1 VTGAAPGGA
10 PNARAGAGALRDIS
24 VAVRPGT
31 PEWPGDTPFSC
42 RWAWAKA
49 QGASVNV
56 SAITMSPHV
65 GTHAD
70 APLHVHDGWP
80 GSHEL
85 PLEPFLGRAVVVD
98 VSAFEGEVS
107 LAELDAVAPLDQVER
122 LLLRTGRT
130 IAAGAFPERWPA
142 LSESCVRGLLGRGL
156 RLLGVD
162 APSVDPRESRTLPVH
177 HMLFGGGAFNLE
189 NLDLRR
195 APPGEYELIA
205 VPVRLMSLDAAPV
218 RAVLRNLRG
227 AERP

>member
-1 VTGAAPGGA
+1 MTF
-10 PNARAGAGALRDIS
+10 RDVS
-24 VAVRPGT
+24 VAVRAGT

-70 APLHVHDGWP
+70 APLHVREGWP

-85 PLEPFLGRAVVVD
+85 PLEPFHGRATVVD
-98 VSAFEGEVS
+98 VSAADGEMS
-107 LAELDAVAPLDQVER
+107 LEQLDALADLATVER
-122 LLLRTGRT
+122 LLLKTGRT
-130 IAAGAFPERWPA
+130 IAAGTFPRDWPT

-162 APSVDPRESRTLPVH
+162 APSVDARDSTTLPVH

-195 APPGEYELIA
+195 VPADAYELIA
-205 VPVRLMSLDAAPV
+205 FPIRLMSLDAAPV
-218 RAVLRNLRG
+218 RAVLRELGTRAG
-227 AERP
+227 A